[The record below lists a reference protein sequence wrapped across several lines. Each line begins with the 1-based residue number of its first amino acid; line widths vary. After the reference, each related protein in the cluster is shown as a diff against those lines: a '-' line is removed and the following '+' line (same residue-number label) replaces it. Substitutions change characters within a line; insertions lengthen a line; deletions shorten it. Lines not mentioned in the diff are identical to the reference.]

1 MRIVRRVCEFAFQIA
16 DGLAILVALALFH
29 RRPYRLDYT
38 AAVSSPQTIQ
48 TGIHSGCVLRPPF
61 QCWISTDGCRV
72 GALVQTATPKVPQEE
87 KTETL
92 N

>member
-1 MRIVRRVCEFAFQIA
+1 VCEFAFQIA